1 MFWLH
6 STFSHHPLRF
16 SNRPDL
22 LVPRTSTAMAQSRS
36 FVSIGPSLWNAP
48 SSVRS
53 AIISVRL
60 LLPSLFSKPVYS
72 CGALHIGSTSQWL
85 TPLEVL
91 YKCLYTIQYKT
102 RMEQAEALSEMVLS
116 SCITNTINKKAHLY
130 TVHIS

>member
-48 SSVRS
+48 SSVHS
-53 AIISVRL
+53 SIISIRL
-60 LLPSLFSKPVYS
+60 RTPSFTFLKTCLFLWGLAHWQHISMAHS
-72 CGALHIGSTSQWL
+72 TRGALQMLI
-85 TPLEVL
+85 
-91 YKCLYTIQYKT
+91 Y
-102 RMEQAEALSEMVLS
+102 
-116 SCITNTINKKAHLY
+116 NTI
-130 TVHIS
+130 